1 MHIYQ
6 WFGDYYVLYI
16 QTASR
21 VAEQKGAERR
31 ESEGIVVSVP
41 VMIAIMYRILLVKDR
56 LWNNNKL
63 GASASGE
70 IFRFETL
77 CLSLAALYI
86 IYIFATVYK
95 YMRSSQ
101 HAFCKV
107 LD

>member
-41 VMIAIMYRILLVKDR
+41 VMIAIMYRISLVKDR
-56 LWNNNKL
+56 LWNSKL
-63 GASASGE
+63 GAAQAVKFSDLKPCA
-70 IFRFETL
+70 
-77 CLSLAALYI
+77 
-86 IYIFATVYK
+86 
-95 YMRSSQ
+95 
-101 HAFCKV
+101 
-107 LD
+107 